1 MYLQSGNDWAK
12 HTTSNFF
19 CLVSLHSTGI
29 IFLMANCF
37 CVNDVEKI
45 RPWKIW
51 LSSHYVRRLEPF
63 WTLLIGD
70 KISLR
75 TAIHR
80 FSRKKIVTSTR
91 WYVLDRRAIIML
103 TRRITPIIRK
113 APNKNLA
120 NVTEALSTESIG
132 SNSAIPSRD
141 QQRCLNMAHQLKERN
156 WRWILTK
163 VRMRPETTV
172 KNCCQK
178 SFNRFLRAIIRTFV
192 GIHHRRI
199 RTTFKD

>member
-1 MYLQSGNDWAK
+1 
-12 HTTSNFF
+12 
-19 CLVSLHSTGI
+19 
-29 IFLMANCF
+29 MANCF

-45 RPWKIW
+45 RPWKIE
-51 LSSHYVRRLEPF
+51 RADCRLITPGALNPSGLGS

-80 FSRKKIVTSTR
+80 FSRKKNVTSTR